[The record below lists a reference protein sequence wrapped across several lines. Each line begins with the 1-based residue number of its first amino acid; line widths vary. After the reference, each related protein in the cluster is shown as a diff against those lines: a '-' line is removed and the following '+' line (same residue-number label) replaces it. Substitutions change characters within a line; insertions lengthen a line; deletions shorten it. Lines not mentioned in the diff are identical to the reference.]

1 MADNRNIIGKFT
13 DEMEQTTGEVVQDVK
28 DSAGEAIEQGVQS
41 GPTPQQIQQK
51 QTQDQKDMVEARRKI
66 AFYNKTDQ
74 EQKIVRQQEKQ
85 KLTQKQQ
92 IEAQEKQAKKAKEAA
107 QKQSIPQPGR
117 PASDTIR

>member
-107 QKQSIPQPGR
+107 QKQSIP
-117 PASDTIR
+117 